1 MERQVRVAM
10 VAGEASGDLIAAPLI
25 EALKARLP
33 AARFFGIGGPKM
45 QAAGFDSWF
54 DMETLAVRGYV
65 EAARSIPRILSIRGQ
80 LKSRLLDDPPDLF
93 VGIDAPDFNLGLEER
108 LRGARIPTAHYV
120 GPSIWAW
127 RGERI
132 HKIKHAAD
140 RVLVLFPFEPA
151 IYEKAGIP
159 VTFVGHPLADEV
171 PEIPDRELARD
182 QFRLPLSAPV
192 FALLP
197 GSRRGELEQHAGLFL
212 DTAKLIL
219 QQLPDARFLVPLT
232 SRATRTQFEVAQ
244 YEHKAEDLPVTILF
258 GHSQMAMTAADVV
271 LVASGTAT
279 LEAALMRR
287 PMVITYRVPKLTWRL
302 MWPRRLLPY
311 VGLPNVL
318 AERFIVPEILQD
330 EATPPN
336 LAQALLN
343 QLRDKVVRERQQR
356 QFDVIY
362 QALRQGA
369 AERAADAL
377 MPMLEARRASP
388 AQMSLSL
395 PQGSRP

>member
-1 MERQVRVAM
+1 MERQVRIAM

-25 EALKARLP
+25 SALKDRLP
-33 AARFFGIGGPKM
+33 GARFVGIGGPKM
-45 QAAGFDSWF
+45 QAAGFETWF

-65 EAARSIPRILSIRGQ
+65 EAARSIPRILAIRGQ
-80 LKSRLLDDPPDLF
+80 VKSRLLDDPPDLF

-108 LRGARIPTAHYV
+108 LRSARIPTAHYV

-132 HKIKHAAD
+132 HKIKRAAD
-140 RVLVLFPFEPA
+140 RVLTLFPFESP

-171 PEIPDRELARD
+171 PEAPDLDSARE
-182 QFRLPLSAPV
+182 QFRLPLHAPV

-212 DTAKLIL
+212 DTAKLVL
-219 QQLPDARFLVPLT
+219 QQVPDARFLVPLT
-232 SRATRTQFEVAQ
+232 SRATRMQFEVAQ
-244 YEHKAEDLPVTILF
+244 YEHKAEDLPLTILF
-258 GHSQMAMTAADVV
+258 GHAQMAMTAADVV

-279 LEAALMRR
+279 LEAALLRR
-287 PMVITYRVPKLTWRL
+287 PMVITYRVPKLTWHL

-318 AERFIVPEILQD
+318 AGRFVVPEILQE
-330 EATPPN
+330 EATPVN

-343 QLRDKVVRERQQR
+343 QLRDKVVRERQQHC
-356 QFDVIY
+356 FEEIY
-362 QALRQGA
+362 RSLRQGA
-369 AERAADAL
+369 AERAAEAL
-377 MPMLEARRASP
+377 LPMLEAHRSRP
-388 AQMSLSL
+388 AQVSLSI
-395 PQGSRP
+395 PEGSRP